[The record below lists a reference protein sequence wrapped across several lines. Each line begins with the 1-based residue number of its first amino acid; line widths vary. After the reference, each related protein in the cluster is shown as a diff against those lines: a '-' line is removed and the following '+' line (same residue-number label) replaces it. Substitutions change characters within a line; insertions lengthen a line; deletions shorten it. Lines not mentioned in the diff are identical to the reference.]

1 MDRSETVDKPGT
13 EIPLSWMH
21 GSNHRCDI
29 YHLRRRSVNL
39 PKGCDRHE
47 MLGSYS
53 NEHAQI
59 KESIETDQDKPPV
72 KDSDR
77 LLDWTGSYRTFN

>member
-1 MDRSETVDKPGT
+1 MK
-13 EIPLSWMH
+13 
-21 GSNHRCDI
+21 
-29 YHLRRRSVNL
+29 L

-59 KESIETDQDKPPV
+59 KESVETDQDKPPV

-77 LLDWTGSYRTFN
+77 LLD

>member
-1 MDRSETVDKPGT
+1 VK
-13 EIPLSWMH
+13 
-21 GSNHRCDI
+21 
-29 YHLRRRSVNL
+29 L

-59 KESIETDQDKPPV
+59 KESVETDQVTVKPPS
-72 KDSDR
+72 KIQIAY
-77 LLDWTGSYRTFN
+77 WTRQAVHSISA